1 MLRRVQYIDRPSFP
15 DELFADVDS
24 AQLRMALRNLQSA
37 VRAVTGAMR
46 DMYAFPDGSDLK
58 VGVTPETHLNARARQ
73 SRVGGPFSIE
83 LSEQDHG
90 PSGTSL
96 GLLVNDVFAYS
107 TDVAIFTDS
116 ELDRLRNIPVWIVD
130 CLRVEPARSHA
141 NLETALGWINR
152 VKPGRAYFTHM
163 AASLDYEETLA
174 KCPPGTEPGYDGLV
188 IEI

>member
-83 LSEQDHG
+83 FTSGYVLWAAVVSSVLARMVASGFRLERTVSLSFRD
-90 PSGTSL
+90 
-96 GLLVNDVFAYS
+96 FAE
-107 TDVAIFTDS
+107 DVATSGVQTCVDLTINEIGPDIEGSWLFFFES
-116 ELDRLRNIPVWIVD
+116 LYLPVLFHELAHVV
-130 CLRVEPARSHA
+130 RV
-141 NLETALGWINR
+141 
-152 VKPGRAYFTHM
+152 
-163 AASLDYEETLA
+163 
-174 KCPPGTEPGYDGLV
+174 
-188 IEI
+188 